1 VEEVVVLD
9 LEIQVNLE
17 DLVVEL
23 EVMEVRMEQVY
34 QDKEMLEE
42 DKLLLCVRQVEVVE
56 EVQELLVVMVVDLP
70 TTEELEEQVLQI
82 VFQDHQQLM
91 VVEVEE
97 DLLEQDQI
105 HLEVQVVVDKE
116 QDQQILDHQDQL
128 TRGVVAEEDLMLH
141 LKQVEMVDQV

>member
-1 VEEVVVLD
+1 
-9 LEIQVNLE
+9 
-17 DLVVEL
+17 VVEL

-42 DKLLLCVRQVEVVE
+42 DKLLLCVRQVVEVEV
-56 EVQELLVVMVVDLP
+56 VQELLVVMVMDLP

-82 VFQDHQQLM
+82 VFQDVQYFTQV
-91 VVEVEE
+91 VVEV
-97 DLLEQDQI
+97 DLLQQDQI

-128 TRGVVAEEDLMLH
+128 TRGVVVEEDLMLH